1 MILDNVKPSPRR
13 RGSLLTTGVVAASM
27 LAACFAIPQT
37 TLADPAGRTQSI
49 ESIRRAATAR
59 VRVQLGGHATRA
71 VLTAGELD
79 PRLRLNAC
87 QRPLE
92 ATLPAETEL
101 RSEVN
106 VRVNCRVAGWT
117 VYVPVHIEV
126 DLPVLILQRPVAA
139 GVHLQASDVI
149 ADTRRVAG
157 VLSEFLPDVA
167 SLSGHHSKRPLPAG
181 TVLVADMLAADPLVV
196 RGQQVTLLAA
206 LGGLEVRAPG
216 RVLNDA
222 AVDTRVQV
230 QNLSSQRIVEGV
242 VESADTVRV
251 TP

>member
-1 MILDNVKPSPRR
+1 MKPDNGKPSPRR
-13 RGSLLTTGVVAASM
+13 LSAAF
-27 LAACFAIPQT
+27 AACL
-37 TLADPAGRTQSI
+37 LACCAAVPLGALCDAPARTQSLQ
-49 ESIRRAATAR
+49 SIRRAATAL
-59 VRVQLGGHATRA
+59 VREQLGGNASRA

-92 ATLPAETEL
+92 ATLPAATEL
-101 RSEVN
+101 RAEVN
-106 VRVNCRVAGWT
+106 VRISCQSAGWN

-139 GVHLQASDVI
+139 GAHLTATDVI
-149 ADTRRVAG
+149 ADTRRVSG
-157 VLSEFLPDVA
+157 VLSDFLPDVA
-167 SLSGHHSKRPLPAG
+167 SLNGHHSKRPLPAG
-181 TVLVADMLAADPLVV
+181 AVLVADMLAADPLVV
-196 RGQQVTLLAA
+196 RGQQVTLLAS

-222 AVDTRVQV
+222 AVDARVRV

-251 TP
+251 AP